1 MSRSKL
7 ARLGQPT
14 QMRLT
19 LCGLLFLSLL
29 VLFVNRANAYSN
41 LYAFGDSLS
50 DSGNVFAA
58 NGVPIA
64 PYFNGRFS
72 NGPVWVETLAD
83 NLGLSADA
91 SLLGGTNYAF
101 GGATTGTPPGS
112 STPTLTDQMG
122 LYLTASG
129 GIADPDALY
138 VVFGGGNDVR
148 AQDLSNSVSNIS
160 NIVTTLA
167 GAGATTFLIP
177 NLPDIGKTPEALVD
191 PTLSAGA
198 TALSSVFN
206 AQLDVAIDNLRINL
220 GANIFEL
227 DTFGFLNGIIAD
239 PTSAGITN
247 VDTPCFS
254 TQAMTVCDNPDEYVF
269 WDSIHPTAEGHRL
282 LGEAATA
289 TLVPVPAAAW
299 LFASAIAVLGW
310 ARRRTNTAI

>member
-7 ARLGQPT
+7 ARFGQSARMRPT
-14 QMRLT
+14 V
-19 LCGLLFLSLL
+19 CGLLFLSLFIL
-29 VLFVNRANAYSN
+29 LIGRANAYSS

-50 DSGNVFAA
+50 DTGNVFAA
-58 NGVPIA
+58 SSFPLP

-72 NGPVWVETLAD
+72 NGPVWVETLAS
-83 NLGLSADA
+83 NLGLSASP

-122 LYLTASG
+122 LYLTATG
-129 GIADPDALY
+129 GVADPNALY

-148 AQDLSNSVSNIS
+148 DQDVSSSVSNIS

-191 PTLSAGA
+191 PAVSAGA
-198 TALSSVFN
+198 TALSAMFN
-206 AQLDVAIDNLRINL
+206 TQLDVEIDNLRSSL

-227 DTFGFLNGIIAD
+227 DTFGFLNGIIAN
-239 PTSAGITN
+239 PASAGITN
-247 VDTPCFS
+247 VNTPCLS
-254 TQAMTVCDNPDEYVF
+254 TQTLSICADPDEYVF
-269 WDSIHPTAEGHRL
+269 WDTIHPTAVGHRL

-289 TLVPVPAAAW
+289 ALVPVPAAAW
-299 LFASAIAVLGW
+299 LFASAIALLGW
-310 ARRRTNTAI
+310 VRRRANMAI